1 MLRLV
6 SDILK
11 ADFDPQVLEDPSVL
25 RIDHLGL
32 CELLLDLL
40 RWQLQAAPDPVHLM
54 QRALV
59 NAWRTTLERLS
70 DAIRMTDG
78 PATKAEADVIRRIS
92 TLARAMDIPSDF
104 KLNKAMDALL
114 SALEIRNVGPATY
127 NALQK
132 WRSLPRTRAS
142 MNGSIEAL
150 PYSQQDSVVS
160 LSGDVDGKIHVPND
174 ILHEAT
180 NGIVVSNESY
190 GT

>member
-114 SALEIRNVGPATY
+114 SALEIRNVGPATH

-160 LSGDVDGKIHVPND
+160 LSGDVDG
-174 ILHEAT
+174 
-180 NGIVVSNESY
+180 
-190 GT
+190 